1 MSPAR
6 SVVAMVVT
14 WLMVAAT
21 SARSEHAITGHCAV
35 STLEEMLVDSI
46 QAALTYLAC
55 VQVRPP

>member
-21 SARSEHAITGHCAV
+21 SARSEHANTGHCAEC
-35 STLEEMLVDSI
+35 SLEKMPVDSI
-46 QAALTYLAC
+46 QAALTYL
-55 VQVRPP
+55 